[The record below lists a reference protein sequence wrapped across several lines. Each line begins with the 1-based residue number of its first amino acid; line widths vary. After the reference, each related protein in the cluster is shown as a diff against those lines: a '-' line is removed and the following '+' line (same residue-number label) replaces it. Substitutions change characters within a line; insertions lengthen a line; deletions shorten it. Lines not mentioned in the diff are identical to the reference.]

1 MGEPT
6 INLEEWRAGI
16 DTVLEQTA
24 SNWRPR
30 NSAWTEREIAV
41 LERYYGT
48 VAVRVLAQQLGR
60 SVNSV
65 YKKAQTLGIVNP
77 SID

>member
-1 MGEPT
+1 MSEPT
-6 INLEEWRAGI
+6 INLDEWRAGI
-16 DTVLEQTA
+16 DTVLEQAA

-30 NSAWTEREIAV
+30 NNAWTEREIAV

-48 VAVRVLAQQLGR
+48 VAVRVLAGQLGR

-65 YKKAQTLGIVNP
+65 YKKAQTLGIVNT
-77 SID
+77 SIG